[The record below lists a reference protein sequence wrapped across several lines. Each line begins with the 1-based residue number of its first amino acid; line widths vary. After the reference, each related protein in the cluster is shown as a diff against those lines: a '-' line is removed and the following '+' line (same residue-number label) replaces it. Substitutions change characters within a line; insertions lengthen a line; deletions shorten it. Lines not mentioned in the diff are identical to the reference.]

1 MILWIY
7 DTQRCKISCPNS
19 TSFMRYK
26 NNKFQAIRLFRWFIR
41 HLLFLYLTNEVK
53 FGQDIQGC
61 VSSYHL
67 HVWFLVNL
75 DIFFWTRYTSS
86 GGGDGRCGG
95 QWRWGAGGAA
105 EVEMEMGCGGWGGGD
120 GDGVRMRC
128 LARVVR
134 DLRPPC
140 DTFTRIPFRVPL
152 LLMVVK
158 LKLG

>member
-75 DIFFWTRYTSS
+75 DIFFGQDIQAVEVEM
-86 GGGDGRCGG
+86 GGAAGSGDGVRAARRRWR
-95 QWRWGAGGAA
+95 WRWGAAA
-105 EVEMEMGCGGWGGGD
+105 EEEEMEMGCGWDAWLGLWGIWG
-120 GDGVRMRC
+120 
-128 LARVVR
+128 
-134 DLRPPC
+134 LRA
-140 DTFTRIPFRVPL
+140 IHLQGYPL
-152 LLMVVK
+152 
-158 LKLG
+158 GFHCFI